1 MDNKL
6 FSNLDIGDH
15 FRSNGDIW
23 VKKSTRTAQIF
34 EPVEYQKRVFYFSK
48 NEPVVLYSNCK
59 QFVPGEG
66 AYIGCKGHFEN
77 TKYYK
82 GF

>member
-48 NEPVVLYSNCK
+48 NEPVVLK
-59 QFVPGEG
+59 P
-66 AYIGCKGHFEN
+66 
-77 TKYYK
+77 
-82 GF
+82 